1 MDGGADG
8 EGGMAAGGLEW
19 TGSERG
25 IDEVDGEIDC
35 WRWVSLMGKKMTVWS
50 RWCTVVS
57 GSMFGC

>member
-25 IDEVDGEIDC
+25 IDEVDGKIGC
-35 WRWVSLMGKKMTVWS
+35 WRWGFVDG
-50 RWCTVVS
+50 
-57 GSMFGC
+57 